1 MNIGRLRHLVS
12 LQEYKTIG
20 RNELNQ
26 PIMGWG
32 EFATVWASVEPISG
46 REFWAGHQVQAEV
59 THRIRMRYLPGVRP
73 TMKVFFGEREFE
85 IESIIN
91 WQERNIDLQLMCK
104 EKVS

>member
-1 MNIGRLRHLVS
+1 M
-12 LQEYKTIG
+12 
-20 RNELNQ
+20 
-26 PIMGWG
+26 
-32 EFATVWASVEPISG
+32 EPISG